1 MEQAVRNDEQGQH
14 DSHFIV
20 KNAAFLL
27 DTILTLAEHRYQEK
41 TQSDCPKLAKLHTN
55 YTWLK
60 EGRTSLSKY
69 TDPNYV

>member
-14 DSHFIV
+14 DSQFVV

-60 EGRTSLSKY
+60 EGRASLSKY